1 MVLRQSFRRL
11 PMACNI
17 AEDEFMPE
25 INELSER
32 ELEILRLVATG
43 VSNKEIAQKLYIST
57 NTVKVHLRNI
67 FSKIEVA
74 SRTEAAMFAVSNGL
88 VPDVQSAGD
97 GQPAGDPANQE
108 TYTSVRGGLFP
119 ATSIQVTTAE
129 PDRSLFRPVWI
140 LVALVLVAVAFIG
153 YQLLSQQQPAVS
165 ASPTQVNIPTPQAR
179 WRELSEMPTA
189 RFGLALAAYGNQIF
203 AIGGDMQQGV
213 TNVVERYDTGLGS
226 WQAMAEKPT
235 AVGDVSAAVLS
246 GKIFVPGGKL
256 ADDLPTNVLEI
267 YDPQRDVWSK
277 GSPLPA
283 PVSAYALAAFEGRLY
298 LFGGWDGNHFLNSVY
313 AYDPSTDVWTTLPS
327 MPTARAY
334 AGAAASGERIYVL
347 GGRNQDGILNLNESL
362 LPNFET
368 GSGDA
373 WSNEVPLPE
382 GRYGMGVTSLAGFIY
397 VVGGSGQGKNELS
410 TLVFLPSNGTW
421 NISNNDITQPVV
433 NPGVVTIDAFLYS
446 IGGEY
451 AGKPVANNQTFQAL
465 TTIAVPIIR

>member
-1 MVLRQSFRRL
+1 
-11 PMACNI
+11 
-17 AEDEFMPE
+17 MPE

-88 VPDVQSAGD
+88 VPDVQTAGEDQPGD
-97 GQPAGDPANQE
+97 GSGNQE
-108 TYTSVRGGLFP
+108 SYTSVRSGLFP
-119 ATSIQVTTAE
+119 AASIQVTTAE
-129 PDRSLFRPVWI
+129 PDRRLFRPIWFFGAILI
-140 LVALVLVAVAFIG
+140 LVAAFFG
-153 YQLLSQQQPAVS
+153 YQLLSQEQPAVS
-165 ASPTQVNIPTPQAR
+165 ASPTQINIPTPQAR
-179 WRELSEMPTA
+179 WRELSPMPTA
-189 RFGLALAAYGNQIF
+189 RSGLALAAYGFQIF

-213 TNVVERYDTGLGS
+213 SNVVERYDTSQGS

-235 AVGDVSAAVLS
+235 AVGDVSAAVMS

-256 ADDLPTNVLEI
+256 ANGLSTNVLEI
-267 YDPQRDVWSK
+267 YDPQRNAWSK

-298 LFGGWDGNHFLNSVY
+298 LFGGWDGKHYVNTVY
-313 AYDPSTDVWTTLPS
+313 AYDPSTDVWTTLPP

-347 GGRNQDGILNLNESL
+347 GGRNQDGILNLNESF
-362 LPNFET
+362 LPNYET

-373 WSNEVPLPE
+373 WGNEVPLPE

-397 VVGGSGQGKNELS
+397 VVGGAAQGKNELS
-410 TLVFLPSNGTW
+410 TLVFLPSNGSW
-421 NISNNDITQPVV
+421 SISNDDITQPVV
-433 NPGVVTIDAFLYS
+433 NPGVVTVDAFLYS

>member
-1 MVLRQSFRRL
+1 
-11 PMACNI
+11 
-17 AEDEFMPE
+17 MPE

-43 VSNKEIAQKLYIST
+43 VSNKEIAKKLYIST

-97 GQPAGDPANQE
+97 VQPDGASADQE
-108 TYTSVRGGLFP
+108 SYSSVRGGLFP

-129 PDRSLFRPVWI
+129 PDRSFFRPIWFLGVI
-140 LVALVLVAVAFIG
+140 ALLAALFFG
-153 YQLLSQQQPAVS
+153 YQLLNQGQPAAS
-165 ASPTQVNIPTPQAR
+165 APPTQVNIPTPQAR
-179 WRELSEMPTA
+179 WRELSKMPTP
-189 RFGLALAAYGNQIF
+189 RFGLALAAYGNQVF

-213 TNVVERYDTGLGS
+213 TNVVERFDTGQGS
-226 WQAMAEKPT
+226 WQAMADKPT

-256 ADDLPTNVLEI
+256 ANNLPTNVLEI
-267 YDPQRDVWSK
+267 YDPQRNSWSK
-277 GSPLPA
+277 GSPLPVA
-283 PVSAYALAAFEGRLY
+283 LSAYALAAFEGRLY
-298 LFGGWDGNHFLNSVY
+298 LFGGWDGSHFVNSVY
-313 AYDPSTDVWTTLPS
+313 AYDPSTDTWTTLPS

-334 AGAAASGERIYVL
+334 AGAAASGEKIYVL
-347 GGRNQDGILNLNESL
+347 GGRNQDGVLNLNESF
-362 LPNFET
+362 LPNYET

-397 VVGGSGQGKNELS
+397 VVGGAAQGKNELS

-421 NISNNDITQPVV
+421 SISSDDITQPVV

-451 AGKPVANNQTFQAL
+451 EGKPVSNNQTFQAL

>member
-1 MVLRQSFRRL
+1 
-11 PMACNI
+11 
-17 AEDEFMPE
+17 MPE
-25 INELSER
+25 INDLSER

-88 VPDVQSAGD
+88 VPDVQSAD
-97 GQPAGDPANQE
+97 TSANQE
-108 TYTSVRGGLFP
+108 SYTSVRGGLFP
-119 ATSIQVTTAE
+119 TTSIQVTTAE
-129 PDRSLFRPVWI
+129 PDRSLFQPIWFLGAI
-140 LVALVLVAVAFIG
+140 VLVAILFFG
-153 YQLLSQQQPAVS
+153 YQLLNQQQPAVS

-179 WRELSEMPTA
+179 WRELTKMPTP
-189 RFGLALAAYGNQIF
+189 RFGLALAAYGNQVF
-203 AIGGDMQQGV
+203 AIGGDLQQGV
-213 TNVVERYDTGLGS
+213 TNVVESYDTGLGS

-256 ADDLPTNVLEI
+256 ANNLPSNVLEI
-267 YDPQRDVWSK
+267 YDPQRNSWSK

-298 LFGGWDGNHFLNSVY
+298 LFGGWDGEHFVNSVY
-313 AYDPSTDVWTTLPS
+313 AYDPSTNVWTTLPS

-347 GGRNQDGILNLNESL
+347 GGRNQDGILNSNESF
-362 LPNFET
+362 LPNYET

-373 WSNEVPLPE
+373 WSNAVPLPE

-397 VVGGSGQGKNELS
+397 VVGGAAQGKNELS

-421 NISNNDITQPVV
+421 SISRDDITQPVV

-451 AGKPVANNQTFQAL
+451 AGKPVSNNQTFQAL